1 MKNKAIG
8 VFDSG
13 VGGLTVLAEIRKNLL
28 NENIIY
34 LGDTKN
40 FPYGNKNK
48 EEIIKFAIQNVET
61 LIKQNVKI
69 IVIAC
74 GTATSQALDIVKEK
88 FDIPIIGI
96 IEPTVEYIEKQK
108 YQKVGVIA
116 TEGTI
121 RSGAWEQ
128 KLKERMPEI
137 EVTNKACPMLA
148 TIAEE
153 GKARSV
159 EGRTAIKEYMR
170 PFKEKHIDKIILGCT
185 HYPIYEKI
193 IREELEYEVELIN
206 TGVTV
211 SKYLQK
217 YLKEHNLENEEQN
230 RTEKIYLTK
239 PEKEFENIAKN
250 ILNEN
255 LDIQA
260 IWDYNSI
267 MRLRRQYVFD

>member
-13 VGGLTVLAEIRKNLL
+13 VGGLTVLAEIRKTLP
-28 NENIIY
+28 NENIVY

-40 FPYGNKNK
+40 FPYGSKSK
-48 EEIIKFAIQNVET
+48 EEIVEFAIKNVEL
-61 LIKQNVKI
+61 LIKKQVKV

-74 GTATSQALDIVKEK
+74 GTATSQALEALKEK

-96 IEPTVEYIEKQK
+96 IEPTVQYVENQN
-108 YQKVGVIA
+108 YQEVGVIA

-128 KLKERMPEI
+128 KLKEKMPDI
-137 EVTNKACPMLA
+137 KVINKACPMLA

-153 GKARSV
+153 GKAQSP
-159 EGRTAIKEYMR
+159 EGRNVIKEYMA
-170 PFKEKHIDKIILGCT
+170 PFKEKNIDKIILGCT
-185 HYPIYEKI
+185 HYPIYEQI
-193 IREELEYEVELIN
+193 IREEIGYEVELIN

-217 YLKEHNLENEEQN
+217 YLKENDLENNEKIK
-230 RTEKIYLTK
+230 TENIYLTK
-239 PEKEFENIAKN
+239 PEKEFKKIAKN

-260 IWDYNSI
+260 I
-267 MRLRRQYVFD
+267 

>member
-1 MKNKAIG
+1 MNNKAIG

-13 VGGLTVLAEIRKNLL
+13 VGGLTVLAEIRKNLP

-40 FPYGNKNK
+40 FPYGSRSK
-48 EEIIKFAIQNVET
+48 EEIIEFAIQNVET
-61 LIKQNVKI
+61 LIQKNVKI

-74 GTATSQALDIVKEK
+74 GTATSQALETLKQK

-96 IEPTVEYIEKQK
+96 IEPTVEYVKNQD
-108 YQKVGVIA
+108 YQEIGVIA

-128 KLKERMPEI
+128 KLKEKMPEI
-137 EVTNKACPMLA
+137 KVINKACPMLA

-153 GKARSV
+153 GKAQSQ
-159 EGRTAIKEYMR
+159 EGRQVIKEYMK
-170 PFKEKHIDKIILGCT
+170 PFKEKQINKIILGCT

-193 IREELEYEVELIN
+193 IREELGYEVELIN

-211 SKYLQK
+211 SKYLKK
-217 YLKEHNLENEEQN
+217 YLKENQLENKEHNKKEM
-230 RTEKIYLTK
+230 IFLTK
-239 PEKEFENIAKN
+239 PEKEFKNIAKN

-260 IWDYNSI
+260 I
-267 MRLRRQYVFD
+267 

>member
-1 MKNKAIG
+1 MNNKAIG

-13 VGGLTVLAEIRKNLL
+13 AGGLTVLAEIRKKLP

-40 FPYGNKNK
+40 FPYGSRSK
-48 EEIIKFAIQNVET
+48 EEIIEFATQNVET
-61 LIKQNVKI
+61 LIKKQVKV

-74 GTATSQALDIVKEK
+74 GTATSQALDTLKEK

-96 IEPTVEYIEKQK
+96 IEPTIEYIEKQK
-108 YQKVGVIA
+108 YQEVGVIA

-121 RSGAWEQ
+121 KNGAWER
-128 KLKERMPEI
+128 KLKEKMPQI
-137 EVTNKACPMLA
+137 KVTNKACPMLA

-153 GKARSV
+153 GKARSA
-159 EGRTAIKEYMR
+159 EGRAAIKEYMR
-170 PFKEKHIDKIILGCT
+170 PFKEKNINKIILGCT

-211 SKYLQK
+211 SKYLQE
-217 YLKEHNLENEEQN
+217 YLKDNNLENDDKK

-239 PEKEFENIAKN
+239 PEKEFEKIAKN

-260 IWDYNSI
+260 I
-267 MRLRRQYVFD
+267 

>member
-1 MKNKAIG
+1 MNNKAIG

-13 VGGLTVLAEIRKNLL
+13 VGGLTVLAEIRKTLP
-28 NENIIY
+28 NENIVY

-40 FPYGNKNK
+40 FPYGSKSK
-48 EEIIKFAIQNVET
+48 EEIIEFAIQNVEL
-61 LIKQNVKI
+61 LIKKQVKVI
-69 IVIAC
+69 IIAC
-74 GTATSQALDIVKEK
+74 GTATSQALDTLKEK

-96 IEPTVEYIEKQK
+96 IEPTVQYIENQN
-108 YQKVGVIA
+108 YEEVGVIA

-128 KLKERMPEI
+128 KLKEKMPEI
-137 EVTNKACPMLA
+137 KVTNKACPMLA

-153 GKARSV
+153 GKAQSP
-159 EGRTAIKEYMR
+159 EGRKVIKEYME

-185 HYPIYEKI
+185 HYPIYEPI
-193 IREELEYEVELIN
+193 IREELGYEVELIN

-211 SKYLQK
+211 SKYLQN
-217 YLKEHNLENEEQN
+217 YLKENRLQNNETAKTEN
-230 RTEKIYLTK
+230 IYLTK
-239 PEKEFENIAKN
+239 PEKEFEKIAKN

-260 IWDYNSI
+260 I
-267 MRLRRQYVFD
+267 

>member
-1 MKNKAIG
+1 MNNKAIG
-8 VFDSG
+8 IFDSG
-13 VGGLTVLAEIRKNLL
+13 VGGLTVLAEIRKTLP

-40 FPYGNKNK
+40 FPYGNKSK

-61 LIKQNVKI
+61 LIQRQVKV

-74 GTATSQALDIVKEK
+74 GTATSQALDVVKEK

-96 IEPTVEYIEKQK
+96 IEPTVEYVKKQN
-108 YQKVGVIA
+108 YQDIGVIA

-128 KLKERMPEI
+128 KLKEKIPDI
-137 EVTNKACPMLA
+137 QVTNKACPMLA
-148 TIAEE
+148 EIAEE
-153 GKARSV
+153 GKAQSE
-159 EGRTAIKEYMR
+159 EGRQVIKEYMK

-193 IREELEYEVELIN
+193 IREELGYEVELIN
-206 TGVTV
+206 TGITV

-217 YLKEHNLENEEQN
+217 YLKENEMENN
-230 RTEKIYLTK
+230 EKVKKENIYLTK
-239 PEKEFENIAKN
+239 PEKEFKKIVKN
-250 ILNEN
+250 ILDEN

-260 IWDYNSI
+260 I
-267 MRLRRQYVFD
+267 

>member
-1 MKNKAIG
+1 MNNKAIG

-13 VGGLTVLAEIRKNLL
+13 VGGLTVLAEIRKILP

-40 FPYGNKNK
+40 FPYGSKSK
-48 EEIIKFAIQNVET
+48 EEIIEFATQNVET
-61 LIKQNVKI
+61 LIKKQVKV

-74 GTATSQALDIVKEK
+74 GTATSQALDILKEK
-88 FDIPIIGI
+88 FDVPIIGI
-96 IEPTVEYIEKQK
+96 IEPTVEYIKNQK
-108 YQKVGVIA
+108 YQEVGVIA

-121 RSGAWEQ
+121 KNGAWER
-128 KLKERMPEI
+128 KLKEKMPEI
-137 EVTNKACPMLA
+137 KVTNKACPMLA

-159 EGRTAIKEYMR
+159 EGRAAIKEYMK
-170 PFKEKHIDKIILGCT
+170 PFKEKNINKIILGCT

-211 SKYLQK
+211 SKYLKK
-217 YLKEHNLENEEQN
+217 YLKEKNLENDEN
-230 RTEKIYLTK
+230 DRTEKIYLTK
-239 PEKEFENIAKN
+239 PEKEFKNIAKN

-260 IWDYNSI
+260 I
-267 MRLRRQYVFD
+267 

>member
-1 MKNKAIG
+1 MNEQSIG
-8 VFDSG
+8 IFDSG
-13 VGGLTVLAEIRKNLL
+13 VGGLTVLAEVRKILPE
-28 NENIIY
+28 ENIIY

-40 FPYGNKNK
+40 FPYGNRSK
-48 EEIIKFAIQNVET
+48 EEIIEFAIQNAKT
-61 LIKQNVKI
+61 LIKQQVKV

-74 GTATSQALDIVKEK
+74 GTVTSQAIDVLKKE

-96 IEPTVEYIEKQK
+96 IEPTVEYVEKQGWK
-108 YQKVGVIA
+108 QIGVIA

-121 RSGAWEQ
+121 RSGAWEN

-137 EVTNKACPMLA
+137 EVVNKACPMLA

-153 GKARSV
+153 GKAQSK
-159 EGRTAIKEYMR
+159 EGRKVIKEYME
-170 PFKEKHIDKIILGCT
+170 PFKKNKINKIILGCT

-193 IREELEYEVELIN
+193 IKEELGYDVNLIN

-211 SKYLQK
+211 ANYLK
-217 YLKEHNLENEEQN
+217 RYLKENDLENKN
-230 RTEKIYLTK
+230 GKTIEKIELTK
-239 PEKEFENIAKN
+239 PEKEFKNNAKN

-260 IWDYNSI
+260 I
-267 MRLRRQYVFD
+267 